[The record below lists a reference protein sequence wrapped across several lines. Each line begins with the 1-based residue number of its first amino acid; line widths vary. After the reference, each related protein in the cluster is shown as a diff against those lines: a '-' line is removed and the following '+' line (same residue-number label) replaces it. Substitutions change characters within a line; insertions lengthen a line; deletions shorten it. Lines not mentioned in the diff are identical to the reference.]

1 MKEKEGIISRDAEKH
16 LEKLNTYLNNSQQTL
31 ASLLELHLVNADPQD
46 VVWIRTFPPVF
57 ADLVQGRLMGKE
69 ETGREMT
76 APWEVAIF
84 IS

>member
-1 MKEKEGIISRDAEKH
+1 MRA
-16 LEKLNTYLNNSQQTL
+16 LRYLLQGQHFCSTRHALFDFHGTQTL